1 MLSHMIRV
9 LHVITDLR
17 IGGAERSLFRLL
29 QQTTADGIE
38 HRVISLLDG
47 HPVGDWIRELGV
59 DVTSLG
65 LRSVAGGPSA
75 LLRIRRIAAEW
86 QPDVLQ
92 GWMYHGCVAGTL
104 ATWALS
110 NRPSLAWNIRHSL
123 IDIKH
128 EKWLTQRVI
137 QAVARLSGRADLI
150 VWNSEVSRAQHEAFG
165 FHGQRHAVISNG
177 VDSEH
182 MCYRPADRVAM
193 RAAWGVRDDAVII
206 GSVARFHPMKGHQ
219 LLVEA
224 VETLAKSGLD
234 VHLALCGRGC
244 EPGGPAEEVTR
255 LAPSLGDR
263 VHLLGESVDPA
274 AIYSGFDVFVTP
286 SRWGES
292 FPNTL
297 VEAMSCGLPCIATD
311 LGATTDIVGDAGFVV
326 PAGDAAALAPAI
338 ERILMLPLVERR
350 SLGAHGRLRV
360 SSRYCQSKTT
370 TDYESL
376 WRTLG
381 ESSP

>member
-1 MLSHMIRV
+1 MLPHMTRV

-17 IGGAERSLFRLL
+17 IGGAERSLFHLL
-29 QQTTADGIE
+29 QQSTGDGIE

-75 LLRIRRIAAEW
+75 LMRIRRIAAQW

-92 GWMYHGCVAGTL
+92 GWMYHGCVASTL
-104 ATWALS
+104 AAWGLS
-110 NRPSLAWNIRHSL
+110 DRPSLAWNIRHSL
-123 IDIKH
+123 TDIKH
-128 EKWLTQRVI
+128 EKWLTQRVVRT
-137 QAVARLSGRADLI
+137 AARLSGRADSI

-182 MCYRPADRVAM
+182 MRPRPADRDAM
-193 RAAWGVRDDAVII
+193 RAALGVRNDAMIV

-224 VETLAKSGLD
+224 VETLAKNGLD

-255 LAPSLGDR
+255 LAPSLADR
-263 VHLLGESVDPA
+263 VHLLGELVDPA

-297 VEAMSCGLPCIATD
+297 VEAMSCGLPCVATD

-326 PAGDAAALAPAI
+326 PPDDVTALAPAI

-350 SLGAHGRLRV
+350 SLGKQGRLRV
-360 SSRYCQSKTT
+360 SRRYCLSKMAR
-370 TDYESL
+370 DHESL

>member
-1 MLSHMIRV
+1 MLPHMTRV

-17 IGGAERSLFRLL
+17 IGGAEQSLFRLL
-29 QQTTADGIE
+29 QQSTGDGIE

-47 HPVGDWIRELGV
+47 HPIGDWIRELGV

-65 LRSVAGGPSA
+65 LRSVVGGPSV
-75 LLRIRRIAAEW
+75 LMRIRRIAAEW

-92 GWMYHGCVAGTL
+92 GWMYHGCVASTL

-110 NRPSLAWNIRHSL
+110 DRLSLAWNIRHSL

-137 QAVARLSGRADLI
+137 RTAARLSSRADSI
-150 VWNSEVSRAQHEAFG
+150 VWNSEVSRVQHEVIG
-165 FHGQRHAVISNG
+165 FHGQRHAVIANG

-182 MCYRPADRVAM
+182 MRPRPADRVAM
-193 RAAWGVRDDAVII
+193 RAAWGVRDDAMIV

-219 LLVEA
+219 LLIEA
-224 VETLAKSGLD
+224 VETLAKGGLD

-244 EPGGPAEEVTR
+244 EPGGPAEELAR
-255 LAPSLGDR
+255 LAPSLADR
-263 VHLLGESVDPA
+263 VHFLGESVDPA
-274 AIYSGFDVFVTP
+274 PIYSGFDVFVAP

-297 VEAMSCGLPCIATD
+297 VEAMSCGLPCVATD
-311 LGATTDIVGDAGFVV
+311 LGATTEIMGDAGFVV
-326 PAGDAAALAPAI
+326 PPGDAAVLAPAI
-338 ERILMLPLVERR
+338 ERAIKLPQAERR

-360 SSRYCQSKTT
+360 SSRYCQRKTT

>member
-1 MLSHMIRV
+1 MSRV

-29 QQTTADGIE
+29 QQSTADGIE
-38 HRVISLLDG
+38 HRVISLLDE

-75 LLRIRRIAAEW
+75 LMRIRRIAVEW

-182 MCYRPADRVAM
+182 MCYRPADRIAM

-255 LAPSLGDR
+255 LAPSLADR

-338 ERILMLPLVERR
+338 ERILKLPLVERR